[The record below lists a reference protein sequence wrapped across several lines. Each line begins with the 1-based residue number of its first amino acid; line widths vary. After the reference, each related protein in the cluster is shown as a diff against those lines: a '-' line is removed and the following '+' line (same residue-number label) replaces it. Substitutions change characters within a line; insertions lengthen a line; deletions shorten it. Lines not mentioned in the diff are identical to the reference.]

1 MRRILLIGFMFI
13 AVMVSSS
20 WAAERLVVKDDAGAQ
35 KFTVTDQ
42 GWVGIN
48 TITPQAE
55 IDLGGGG
62 ITLAGNDDSGFV
74 TPRLYWFERGR
85 IDFGYGG
92 PGGGNLEAYSSGHA
106 DRQGQ
111 FRFVYGGGDYGSVI
125 FTHYDGSHWK
135 AKMTLDYAGRLTMS
149 GGAYCDGYSWVNASS
164 RDYKENIEDLT
175 TADALQVLEELKP
188 VSFSYKTDKND
199 TNLGFIAEDVPD
211 FVATKDRKGTN
222 AMDFVAVLTRVA
234 QEQQKQIAELKTEL
248 SLLKQRVSLSDQ

>member
-1 MRRILLIGFMFI
+1 MRRILLIGFILM
-13 AVMVSSS
+13 AVMVTSS
-20 WAAERLVVKDDAGAQ
+20 WAVDRLVVKDGNGDP

-62 ITLAGNDDSGFV
+62 ITLNGSDSSGFV
-74 TPRLYWFERGR
+74 SPRLFWKEQGR
-85 IDFGYGG
+85 VDFGYGG
-92 PGGGNLEAYSSGHA
+92 KGGGNLEAYSKGHGS
-106 DRQGQ
+106 RMGE
-111 FRFVYGGGDYGSVI
+111 FRFVYGGGDYGSVM
-125 FTHYDGSHWK
+125 FTHYDGSHWTE
-135 AKMTLDYAGRLTMS
+135 KMTLDYNGTLAMF

-234 QEQQKQIAELKTEL
+234 QEQQKQIAELKAEL